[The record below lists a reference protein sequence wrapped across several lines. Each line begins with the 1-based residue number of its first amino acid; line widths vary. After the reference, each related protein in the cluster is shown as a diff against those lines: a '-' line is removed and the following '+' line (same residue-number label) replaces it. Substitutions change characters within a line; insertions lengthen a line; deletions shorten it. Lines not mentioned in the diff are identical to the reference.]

1 MKAWLIELQVWWR
14 LLIQIGDQ
22 PKGLGAYHD
31 KTSIPGIQ
39 GWPEYLDP
47 RITDDGTDSA
57 AYLFVLEKD
66 STNKLVLQLN
76 IQSQTYSKTNSFITE
91 IQDSTFFR
99 VHAVPTTPGV
109 CYSSVGEASAQVAEN
124 SKGTV
129 KEESQF
135 EKPETEEKG
144 TCTTKSTKVT

>member
-1 MKAWLIELQVWWR
+1 M
-14 LLIQIGDQ
+14 
-22 PKGLGAYHD
+22 
-31 KTSIPGIQ
+31 
-39 GWPEYLDP
+39 
-47 RITDDGTDSA
+47 
-57 AYLFVLEKD
+57 LEKD

-91 IQDSTFFR
+91 IQDSTFCR
-99 VHAVPTTPGV
+99 VHAVPTTPEV
-109 CYSSVGEASAQVAEN
+109 CYSSVGEASARVAEN